1 MYNLQT
7 ALDERLAAL
16 KSKNIKKKQTVK
28 SRYTSKAYIERSLKE
43 AGILSKNGKMLKKV
57 AA

>member
-1 MYNLQT
+1 MYDLQS

-16 KSKNIKKKQTVK
+16 KNKKIKSNQSVKNK
-28 SRYTSKAYIERSLKE
+28 YTSKAYIERSLKQ
-43 AGILSKNGKMLKKV
+43 AGILSKSGKMLKKV